1 VTQVERLVLIGDP
14 VSHSLSPTMH
24 NAALAAAGSSLRYEA
39 VQVDAHDLDRTMA
52 TFRAAHVAGNV
63 TSPHKK
69 NVLASMQKLTRVA
82 TRVGAVNTFWVD
94 ADGDLAGDNTDVTG
108 FFGMVEEVLGH
119 EPVGA
124 HVAVLGAGGAASA
137 VLAALESWEGVTA
150 TVHARDL
157 SRASALQMRF
167 SVVVRACSMRDPCLA
182 DATIVVNATPV
193 GAGGTDEL
201 PVDLDRISPQ
211 AAVLDLA
218 YARNETALVR
228 AARDRGHV
236 SSDGLPMLLHQGV
249 AAFHRWLGIDPD
261 IDAMRNALLQAAGRS

>member
-1 VTQVERLVLIGDP
+1 MLIGDP

-24 NAALAAAGSSLRYEA
+24 NAALAAAGSPLRYEA
-39 VQVDAHDLDRTMA
+39 VQVDPHDLAATME

-108 FFGMVEEVLGH
+108 FSGMVEEVLG
-119 EPVGA
+119 GA
-124 HVAVLGAGGAASA
+124 PAGARVAVLGAGGAASA
-137 VLAALESWEGVTA
+137 VLTALEVWEGATA

-193 GAGGTDEL
+193 GAGGTNEEL

-228 AARDRGHV
+228 LARGRGHV
-236 SSDGLPMLLHQGV
+236 ASDGLPMLLHQGV
-249 AAFHRWLGIDPD
+249 AAFHRWLGLDPD
-261 IDAMRNALLQAAGRS
+261 VDVMRNALLHASGRT